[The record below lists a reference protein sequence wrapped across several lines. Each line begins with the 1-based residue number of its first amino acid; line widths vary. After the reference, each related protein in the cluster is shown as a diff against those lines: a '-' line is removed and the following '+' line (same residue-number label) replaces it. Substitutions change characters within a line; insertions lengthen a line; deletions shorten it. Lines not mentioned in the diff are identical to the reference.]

1 MSEREQEHDQHA
13 ALRVLREEV
22 AHLVKTVPGPVA
34 AVSLRLGD
42 CALEVTWASAAT
54 AAQVVA
60 APAVPAQAP
69 AAAEE
74 AVEDPALTAVTAP
87 LVGTFYHAPEPGA
100 APYVRVGDRVRAGQ
114 TVGVVEAMKL
124 MNQVVAEQEGEVVEV
139 VAGNA
144 EPVEYGQ
151 ALVRIRVGSA

>member
-69 AAAEE
+69 AAEEE

>member
-42 CALEVTWASAAT
+42 CALEVTWASAAS

-69 AAAEE
+69 VAAEE
-74 AVEDPALTAVTAP
+74 AAEDPALTAVTAP

-151 ALVRIRVGSA
+151 ALVRIRVGSV

>member
-22 AHLVKTVPGPVA
+22 AHLVKTSARAGGG

-60 APAVPAQAP
+60 APAVPAQGP
-69 AAAEE
+69 RRRRRRRWRT
-74 AVEDPALTAVTAP
+74 P
-87 LVGTFYHAPEPGA
+87 
-100 APYVRVGDRVRAGQ
+100 RSRR
-114 TVGVVEAMKL
+114 
-124 MNQVVAEQEGEVVEV
+124 
-139 VAGNA
+139 
-144 EPVEYGQ
+144 
-151 ALVRIRVGSA
+151 

>member
-60 APAVPAQAP
+60 APAVPAQP
-69 AAAEE
+69 PGAEE
-74 AVEDPALTAVTAP
+74 EAGEDPALTAVTAP

>member
-1 MSEREQEHDQHA
+1 M
-13 ALRVLREEV
+13 
-22 AHLVKTVPGPVA
+22 KTVPGPVA

-60 APAVPAQAP
+60 APAVPAQAAQP
-69 AAAEE
+69 AAAAEE

>member
-1 MSEREQEHDQHA
+1 M
-13 ALRVLREEV
+13 
-22 AHLVKTVPGPVA
+22 
-34 AVSLRLGD
+34 
-42 CALEVTWASAAT
+42 
-54 AAQVVA
+54 
-60 APAVPAQAP
+60 
-69 AAAEE
+69 
-74 AVEDPALTAVTAP
+74 EDPALTAVTAP